1 VARRPLIALAAP
13 LAALLG
19 GLLVPLAVSA
29 PAEAAARVTI
39 ANADGDAVADPTYAT
54 EVTVSGRG
62 FQSIKGGYGGLYVV
76 FGTVKGTW
84 RPSQGGQTGRD
95 YFYVPDSESKNNAG
109 FQKFVAFP
117 GSDTED
123 AANGGEIKAN
133 GTWSTTLEIPGS
145 TFQALDRNGKSTT
158 IDCLK
163 VNCGVITIGAHGV
176 ANSSNESFTPV
187 TFRSLGDAAA
197 SSTPSASAS
206 ATASTGAAT
215 GSTSGG
221 TPAGGVAPATG
232 AAAPT
237 ASTPAASG
245 PATITVDRATAV
257 AGRALTFTATGF
269 RPGEQVVAS
278 LDDGIAAV
286 GPLSAGASGEVAGV
300 LQLPLATTSGTHVL
314 KVTGAASGSVPTES
328 FAVTAPAGTH
338 AVAASDDRS
347 DRAPYLFLAV
357 GVLALIAAV
366 LTAILRGRLRRRQR
380 RSAEP
385 TTSEAPHAI

>member
-1 VARRPLIALAAP
+1 MARRPLIALAAP
-13 LAALLG
+13 VAALLG

-54 EVTVSGRG
+54 EMTVSGSG
-62 FQSIKGGYGGLYVV
+62 FQSIKGGYGGIYVV

-123 AANGGEIKAN
+123 AANGGVVKAN
-133 GTWSTTLEIPGS
+133 GTWSTKLEIPGS
-145 TFQALDRNGKSTT
+145 TFQALDRNGKAAT

-163 VNCGVITIGAHGV
+163 VTCGVITIGAHGV

-187 TFRSLGDAAA
+187 TFRSLGDAVA
-197 SSTPSASAS
+197 SATPSAT
-206 ATASTGAAT
+206 ATTSTGAAT
-215 GSTSGG
+215 GSTSSS
-221 TPAGGVAPATG
+221 TPAGGATPATG

-237 ASTPAASG
+237 VSTPVASG

-300 LQLPLATTSGTHVL
+300 LQLPLGTTSGTHVL
-314 KVTGAASGSVPTES
+314 KITGAASGSVPTES
-328 FAVTAPAGTH
+328 FAVTAPTGTPA
-338 AVAASDDRS
+338 AVANDERS

-366 LTAILRGRLRRRQR
+366 LTATLRGRLRRRQR
-380 RSAEP
+380 RSVEH
-385 TTSEAPHAI
+385 TSSEAPHAI